1 VRVGHETLEQVV
13 VARSVCGARNT
24 GRADDV
30 LLLQNGM
37 TESRP
42 AEAWNNINSDVVA
55 QFRSDNGK
63 VSSGMFKGARLLLL
77 TTTGAKTGKERIN
90 PLAFTRD
97 GDNYVIIASK
107 GGSPTHPDWYY
118 NVLAN
123 PEVRVEVATQSGV
136 DQFAAHALIV
146 KGDERQRLYDAQ
158 AAVMPNFAAYQKK
171 TAREM
176 PVIVLEPRR

>member
-1 VRVGHETLEQVV
+1 
-13 VARSVCGARNT
+13 VARLVCGARNT
-24 GRADDV
+24 GRADEV
-30 LLLQNGM
+30 SLLEIGM
-37 TESRP
+37 TETRP
-42 AEAWNNINSDVVA
+42 AEAWNYVNSDVVT

-77 TTTGAKTGKERIN
+77 TTIGAKTGKERIN

-118 NVLAN
+118 NILAN
-123 PEVRVEVATQSGV
+123 PEVGVEAPTQSGV
-136 DQFAAHALIV
+136 DQFAAHALIA

-158 AAVMPNFAAYQKK
+158 AAVMPNFADYQKK
-171 TAREM
+171 TAREI
-176 PVIVLEPRR
+176 PVIVLEPRRQK